1 MIYLERKVDHFLRSW
16 KEDEDRKPLIIKGPR
31 QVGKTESI
39 LRFGKENYKNIIYI
53 NFVEE
58 PKYKMILVDGYKTDE
73 LIKNIS
79 LIDPAKKFIPDETLI
94 FLDELQEFPEIST
107 ALKFFKIDGRFDVIC
122 SGSMLGINYR
132 KIESNSVGYKKDY
145 EMYSLDFEE
154 FLWAKGYS
162 KETRN
167 DFLEHMRS
175 LKPFN
180 ELEMSVYL
188 SLFIEFCILGG
199 MPAVIREYIEKG
211 TFEGSLD
218 TQRQL
223 LADYREDIRKYA
235 EGMDQARILN
245 VFQHIPVQ
253 LAKDNKK
260 FQISKVASGARFR
273 DYRGCI
279 EWLND
284 AGIINVCYCL
294 SFPELPLKG
303 NYDEEKYKIYLADT
317 GLLVAMLDEEVQ
329 EDLRVNRNL
338 GVYKGALYENVVG
351 EALVK
356 VGYDLYYFKK
366 ENSTLEE
373 DFFVRTAEALVPVE
387 VKASNNRSKS
397 LRTLIDSEHYP
408 DIHFGI
414 KLAGTNIGYGNG
426 VYTFP
431 YFCSFLLKE
440 YLRGFQHLEN
450 KS

>member
-1 MIYLERKVDHFLRSW
+1 MLL
-16 KEDEDRKPLIIKGPR
+16 
-31 QVGKTESI
+31 SI
-39 LRFGKENYKNIIYI
+39 
-53 NFVEE
+53 V
-58 PKYKMILVDGYKTDE
+58 
-73 LIKNIS
+73 
-79 LIDPAKKFIPDETLI
+79 
-94 FLDELQEFPEIST
+94 
-107 ALKFFKIDGRFDVIC
+107 
-122 SGSMLGINYR
+122 
-132 KIESNSVGYKKDY
+132 
-145 EMYSLDFEE
+145 
-154 FLWAKGYS
+154 
-162 KETRN
+162 
-167 DFLEHMRS
+167 
-175 LKPFN
+175 
-180 ELEMSVYL
+180 
-188 SLFIEFCILGG
+188 
-199 MPAVIREYIEKG
+199 
-211 TFEGSLD
+211 
-218 TQRQL
+218 
-223 LADYREDIRKYA
+223 
-235 EGMDQARILN
+235 
-245 VFQHIPVQ
+245 
-253 LAKDNKK
+253 
-260 FQISKVASGARFR
+260 SGAS
-273 DYRGCI
+273 
-279 EWLND
+279 
-284 AGIINVCYCL
+284 V
-294 SFPELPLKG
+294 KG